1 MLITAGNTTF
11 NYTLPKLEYA
21 ALTLGRTTPISEDI
35 YGMNFPADG
44 NYITTLGL
52 TLSRWGGNAV
62 TAYNYEGD
70 FTNAGN
76 DWYFENRISSPTFE
90 PWHSMVKG
98 AGSKSLVTIPA

>member
-35 YGMNFPADG
+35 YGMNFPADAD
-44 NYITTLGL
+44 YITTLGL

-76 DWYFENRISSPTFE
+76 DWYFENRAGDNADDWVE
-90 PWHSMVKG
+90 MVQS
-98 AGSKSLVTIPA
+98 ADSEAILLIPA